1 MIRSVHHAQ
10 IIIPVG
16 KEDEAR
22 EFYCG
27 LLGLTEIQKPD
38 ALKARGGLWL
48 EIEGFQ
54 VHLGVEDVAG
64 QKLSKAHVGYLV
76 EGLEQWRARLTEN
89 SIEILDGVPIPNYNR
104 FEFRDPFGNRVE
116 FLEQIDRD

>member
-1 MIRSVHHAQ
+1 MICSVHHAQ

-22 EFYCG
+22 EFYCR

-38 ALKARGGLWL
+38 ALRSRGGLWL

-54 VHLGVEDVAG
+54 VHLGVEDAAG
-64 QKLSKAHVGYLV
+64 QKLSKAHVAYLV
-76 EGLEQWRARLTEN
+76 EGLEHWRARLIE
-89 SIEILDGVPIPNYNR
+89 SDIEILDGIPIPNYSR

-116 FLEQIDRD
+116 FLEQIEHD